1 MRFLSFLLLFLTFPS
16 FIGQEV
22 AISHNSGKYESSISV
37 ELEGDFTKVYY
48 SLDGSKPSKRF
59 SKPIKISKSTFLKIR
74 PVFKGDSIDTIIS
87 RTYIFD
93 FETKLPVLSIG
104 VDEDYFWDEEKGIYA
119 LGANAYK
126 DTTGHWHN
134 ANYQKKWERPIHI
147 IYLDTNNQEGFNQ
160 KCGIKI
166 FGESTRRQPDKSMKI
181 IARSEY
187 GTNRF
192 RHNIFPQKDIS
203 EFKQLV
209 IRTSGNDYKGS
220 RFKDVL
226 NAYLA
231 RNLGLDYMAYQ
242 PVQLFI
248 NGQYWGLYNLREKI
262 NEHYLFDNHGASKDS
277 SSIIMGRWVRQH
289 GSSSDYMQMYNW
301 FMTLDTMD
309 NKAYEKAKTMLDI
322 RNYINYRVFQI
333 YLNNTD
339 SRGNIRYWN
348 SKDLDGKFRMILY
361 DTDLSLGTAS
371 RKYLVKC
378 LSPTRT
384 DWFNPEWSTFYLRK
398 LMQNEEFKND
408 FINQMAHLMNTAIHR
423 DTIIA
428 AVDKL
433 EGIYKDELPRNGRL
447 LAPHLK
453 KVPLSEE
460 EWLDKVDHFRKYA
473 KLRHRHLRPEMVK
486 LLAPKGMYSL
496 VVKGDTG
503 SVSINNNYAIK
514 LPFDGIYYKNI
525 PLPIEAIEPE
535 NWKFVKWSD
544 GDTSPIKMIQ
554 NIEDTLVVHPLYEFI
569 EEVVIEEEIKEK
581 VVEEKRSEHW
591 LNDETLLLIGYGLL
605 GLGIFLLLIYIILK
619 ITKR

>member
-1 MRFLSFLLLFLTFPS
+1 MHYLSLLLLLFVSSVF
-16 FIGQEV
+16 FGQIVEV
-22 AISHNSGKYESSISV
+22 SHSSGKYDESISV
-37 ELEGDFTKVYY
+37 EIEGDFTKAYY
-48 SLDGSKPSKRF
+48 SIDGSKPSKRF
-59 SKPIKISKSTFLKIR
+59 SKPIEISKSTFLKIK
-74 PVFKGDSIDTIIS
+74 PVFEGDSIDTLIS
-87 RTYIFD
+87 RAYILN
-93 FETKLPVLSIG
+93 FETKLPILSIG
-104 VDEDYFWDEEKGIYA
+104 VDEDYFWDKEKGIYV
-119 LGANAYK
+119 LGAHAYK

-134 ANYQKKWERPIHI
+134 ANYEKKWERPIHI
-147 IYLDTNNQEGFNQ
+147 IFLDTNNQEGFNQ

-181 IARSEY
+181 IARTEY
-187 GTNRF
+187 GTSRF
-192 RHNIFPQKDIS
+192 KHKIFPQKDIS

-209 IRTSGNDYKGS
+209 IRTSGNDYNGS

-231 RNLGLDYMAYQ
+231 RNIGLDYMAYQ
-242 PVQLFI
+242 PVQLFL
-248 NGQYWGLYNLREKI
+248 NGQYWGVYNLREKV
-262 NEHYLFDNHGASKDS
+262 NEHYLFENHGANKDS

-289 GSSSDYMQMYNW
+289 GSSSDYMKMYNW
-301 FMTLDTMD
+301 FMRLDTMD
-309 NKAYEKAKTMLDI
+309 NAAYEKAQTMLDI

-361 DTDLSLGTAS
+361 DTDLSFGTAS

-378 LSPTRT
+378 LSSKRT

-398 LMQNEEFKND
+398 LMQNDQFKND

-433 EGIYKDELPRNGRL
+433 EGIYKDELPRNGKL

-453 KVPLSEE
+453 RVPLTEKD
-460 EWLDKVDHFRKYA
+460 WLEKVDHFRMYA

-486 LLAPKGMYSL
+486 LLAPKGMYTL
-496 VVKGDTG
+496 KLAGDTG
-503 SVSINNNYAIK
+503 SIIVNGNYPIK
-514 LPFDGIYYKNI
+514 LPFEGIYYKDI
-525 PLPIEAIEPE
+525 PLPIKAVESEEWQFI
-535 NWKFVKWSD
+535 KWSD
-544 GDTSPIKMIQ
+544 GDTSQVKLIH
-554 NIEDTLVVHPLYEFI
+554 NLEDTLLVQPLYEKI
-569 EEVVIEEEIKEK
+569 ESEIAIESSVKNLESDAVNNESNE
-581 VVEEKRSEHW
+581 
-591 LNDETLLLIGYGLL
+591 LMLFLGYALL
-605 GLGIFLLLIYIILK
+605 GLGFLLLLVYVALK

>member
-1 MRFLSFLLLFLTFPS
+1 MRYLSLLLSLLISTVFF
-16 FIGQEV
+16 GQIVE
-22 AISHNSGKYESSISV
+22 ISHYSGKYDGSISV
-37 ELEGDFTKVYY
+37 EIAGDFTKAYY
-48 SLDGSKPSKRF
+48 SIDGSKPSRRF
-59 SKPIKISKSTFLKIR
+59 SKPIEISKSTFLKIK
-74 PVFKGDSIDTIIS
+74 PVFAGDSTDTLIS
-87 RTYIFD
+87 RTYILN
-93 FETKLPVLSIG
+93 FETKLPILSIG
-104 VDEDYFWDEEKGIYA
+104 VDEDYFWDKEKGIYV
-119 LGANAYK
+119 LGAHVYK
-126 DTTGHWHN
+126 DTTGHWSN

-187 GTNRF
+187 GTSRF
-192 RHNIFPQKDIS
+192 QHRIFPQKDIS
-203 EFKQLV
+203 AFKQLV

-226 NAYLA
+226 NAYLV
-231 RNLGLDYMAYQ
+231 RNMGLDYMAYQ
-242 PVQLFI
+242 PIQLFI
-248 NGQYWGLYNLREKI
+248 NGQYWGLYNLREKV
-262 NEHYLFDNHGASKDS
+262 NEHYLFENHGANRDS

-289 GSSSDYMQMYNW
+289 GSSSDYMKMYNW
-301 FMTLDTMD
+301 FMRLDTMD
-309 NKAYEKAKTMLDI
+309 NEAYEKAKTLLDI

-361 DTDLSLGTAS
+361 DTDLSFGTAS

-378 LSPTRT
+378 LSSKRT

-398 LMQNEEFKND
+398 LMQNDAFKND

-433 EGIYKDELPRNGRL
+433 EGIYKDELPRNGKL

-453 KVPLSEE
+453 RVPLSEE
-460 EWLDKVDHFRKYA
+460 EWLDKVDHFRMYA

-486 LLAPKGMYSL
+486 LLAPKGMYTLKIAGDIGSI
-496 VVKGDTG
+496 VVNG
-503 SVSINNNYAIK
+503 NYPIK
-514 LPFDGIYYKNI
+514 LPFEGIYYKDI
-525 PLPIEAIEPE
+525 PLPIKAIESE
-535 NWKFVKWSD
+535 EWQFIKWSD
-544 GDTSPIKMIQ
+544 GDTSQVKLIH
-554 NIEDTLVVHPLYEFI
+554 NLEDTLLVQPLYEKI
-569 EEVVIEEEIKEK
+569 EREVVIESSIENVEKEATNNAGN
-581 VVEEKRSEHW
+581 E
-591 LNDETLLLIGYGLL
+591 LMLLIGYALL
-605 GLGIFLLLIYIILK
+605 GLGFLLLLVYVVLK